1 MRNPFRNLAPAPDP
15 SGFGPLH
22 PMPVAEDEGIDL
34 LGIWRTIR
42 KRASSIVLFTFAVTL
57 LGAAVAFSLPKIYRS
72 TATIAV
78 EPPSSQFRGGTNRV
92 EEAAPINPFA
102 DSLQTQIEIM
112 RSREVVIR
120 AVESIQLWR
129 HPLFSGESKSGGWA
143 QEIKKMVGLSPEKP
157 KADNE
162 PSAASAREN
171 EDPRAAGLVG
181 AFTAQLTVALVPRTQ
196 IISVSFDSED
206 PELSARAANALVES
220 FIQEDRRLRSAAAQ
234 GLNTS
239 LIERS
244 TQLLEDLRK
253 AERELQNF
261 REKNNLVNLR
271 GASQA
276 LSVTQ
281 MEQLMPKVVAARVKV
296 TELETA
302 LKQVRE
308 VSNNDYTTVPW
319 VMNYGTVPAARDRE
333 IAARFKVAELSE
345 NYGYEHPRMI
355 QAQAELKEAGENL
368 RRQIQVAVASLTKEY
383 DNARATE
390 RALNAV
396 MTGERSQVRDVN
408 RIEFQLGQ
416 LEREVESSRQL
427 YDAFIAR
434 AKQLEV
440 AGDIERSIAR
450 VVNSARPSGSPYSPN
465 IPQMLALFFA
475 AGLALSVGI
484 AVFLDRFDNTIKGP
498 SDAEVRLGLPA
509 LTTVPLLEDSEGS
522 THVLKRFLEEPS
534 GTFAEAFRTARTGL
548 LLSALDDPSRIF
560 MVTSSTP
567 GEGKTTVSTNL
578 ALALAQSNRALLI
591 EADMRKPR
599 LAKDLGLPEH
609 AKGLANLAAGTAR
622 LEECLYSIEGT
633 SLKVMP
639 TGDIPPNPLDLLFSH
654 RFEETIESLKSQ
666 FEFIVIDTPP
676 VELVSDAVAVSRVA
690 SSVLYVVRGGTTPFP
705 LIVNGL
711 EKLRR
716 AEAPL
721 LGLVLN
727 RIDLSKAHKYYGEY
741 SGYGVSRYGNYSYY
755 GAGYGYGYVGRS
767 RSKEPPTPPP
777 QA

>member
-1 MRNPFRNLAPAPDP
+1 MRNPFKTQMPSAEPA
-15 SGFGPLH
+15 GFGPLH
-22 PMPVAEDEGIDL
+22 PMPAAEDDGIDL
-34 LGIWRTIR
+34 IGIWRTVR
-42 KRASSIVLFTFAVTL
+42 KRAGSILLFTFAVTL

-102 DSLQTQIEIM
+102 ESLQTQIEIM
-112 RSREVVIR
+112 RSRDVVIR
-120 AVESIQLWR
+120 AVEAIQLWR
-129 HPLFSGESKSGGWA
+129 HPLFSGEAKSTGWA
-143 QEIKKMVGLSPEKP
+143 AEIKNMVGLSAEKP
-157 KADNE
+157 KPAENPQAVPVRAD
-162 PSAASAREN
+162 
-171 EDPRAAGLVG
+171 EDPRAAALVG
-181 AFTAQLTVALVPRTQ
+181 AFGARVTVSLVPRTQ

-206 PELSARAANALVES
+206 PDLSARAANALVGS
-220 FIQEDRRLRSAAAQ
+220 FIEEDRRLRLQAAQ

-239 LIERS
+239 LIDRS

-253 AERELQNF
+253 AERNLQSF
-261 REKNNLVNLR
+261 REKNDLVNLR

-276 LSVTQ
+276 LSATQ
-281 MEQLMPKVVAARVKV
+281 MEQLMPKVVSARVKV

-308 VSNNDYTTVPW
+308 VNDGDYTNVPW
-319 VMNYGTVPAARDRE
+319 VMNYGTVPAARDRV
-333 IAARFKVAELSE
+333 IASRFKVAELSE

-368 RRQIQVAVASLTKEY
+368 RRQIGVAVASLTKEY

-390 RALNAV
+390 RALKAV

-465 IPQMLALFFA
+465 VVQMILIFFA
-475 AGLALSVGI
+475 AGLALSVGL
-484 AVFLDRFDNTIKGP
+484 AVFLDRLDNTIKGP
-498 SDAEVRLGLPA
+498 SDAEIRLGLPA
-509 LTTVPLLEDSEGS
+509 LTTVPLIDEGQQSGRLLTRFIDDSGGS
-522 THVLKRFLEEPS
+522 FS
-534 GTFAEAFRTARTGL
+534 EAFRTARTGL
-548 LLSALDDPSRIF
+548 LLSALDDPSRVF

-578 ALALAQSNRALLI
+578 ALALAQSQRALLI

-599 LAKDLGLPEH
+599 LARDLGLPEQT
-609 AKGLANLAAGTAR
+609 KGLANLAAGTATM
-622 LEECLYSIEGT
+622 EECLYSIEGS

-654 RFEETIESLKSQ
+654 RFEETIESLKAQ
-666 FEFIVIDTPP
+666 FDFIVIDTPP
-676 VELVSDAVAVSRVA
+676 VELVSDAVAVSRIA
-690 SSVLYVVRGGTTPFP
+690 SSVLYVVRGGSTPFP
-705 LIVNGL
+705 LVVGGL

-741 SGYGVSRYGNYSYY
+741 GGYGISRYGNYSYY
-755 GAGYGYGYVGRS
+755 GAGYGYGYVGRT
-767 RSKEPPTPPP
+767 KPPPP